1 MNTKN
6 ILTIVGVVA
15 GGFIIY
21 KLLQGNKKQNKLEID
36 VKDQV
41 ANLQSQLDQAKNNIT
56 SQAIKND
63 PALQQTIKNLQNY
76 RGFGINR

>member
-56 SQAIKND
+56 SQAIKSN
-63 PALQQTIKNLQNY
+63 PELQQTIKNLQNY

>member
-36 VKDQV
+36 VRDQV
-41 ANLQSQLDQAKNNIT
+41 SNLQSQLDQAKNNIT
-56 SQAIKND
+56 SQAIKSN
-63 PALQQTIKNLQNY
+63 PELQQTIKNLQNY

>member
-21 KLLQGNKKQNKLEID
+21 KLLQSNKKQNKLEID

-56 SQAIKND
+56 SQAIKSN
-63 PALQQTIKNLQNY
+63 PELQQTIKNLQNY